1 MKPRAKDVVVCLLW
15 WLTISIV
22 FPYQALKRGLVRSR
36 LAGFLLIIPSPAALL
51 TFLVVWLAVLS
62 FKDSRLE
69 PDQAPFS
76 GWVELAALTGRT
88 DIPDFTRAKAY
99 RDGWEGR
106 TQIRYT
112 YTADSMSEETL
123 EDLER
128 MCADRDNPFWTKSEA
143 SDTSFYGHSRYTFSR
158 GWVTGIVDKPYET
171 FPDDMH
177 VTVSFGEKG
186 FDVTYKPNGPSYS
199 GVMALANADSLKR
212 YTCVDFPAFEPV
224 SYEWFNRVDPS
235 AIVTIRFEK
244 VPDRRFLRELEQS
257 PAWKEGDGFFSFE
270 TPIGENTREA
280 YSVKIER
287 GSRLATIRYD
297 TF

>member
-1 MKPRAKDVVVCLLW
+1 MKPRARDIVVCLLW
-15 WLTISIV
+15 WLSISIV

-36 LAGFLLIIPSPAALL
+36 LVGFLLIIPSPAALL
-51 TFLVVWLAVLS
+51 TFLVVWLAVLTHKGPR
-62 FKDSRLE
+62 FE

-88 DIPDFTRAKAY
+88 DIPDFIRTDTY
-99 RDGWEGR
+99 RDGWEGW

-143 SDTSFYGHSRYTFSR
+143 KDTSFYGHSRYTFSR
-158 GWVTGIVDKPYET
+158 GWVTGIVDKPDEI

-177 VTVSFGEKG
+177 VTFSFGEKG
-186 FDVTYKPNGPSYS
+186 FDVTYKPNGPAYP
-199 GVMALANADSLKR
+199 GVKAWANADSLKL
-212 YTCVDFPAFEPV
+212 YTGAAFPAFEPV

-235 AIVTIRFEK
+235 AIVTIRFDK
-244 VPDRRFLRELEQS
+244 APDRRFLRKLEQS
-257 PAWKEGDGFFSFE
+257 PAWKEGDGFFLFV
-270 TPIGENTREA
+270 TPIGEYTREA
-280 YSVKIER
+280 YSVKITR
-287 GSRLATIRYD
+287 GSRLATIKFE

>member
-1 MKPRAKDVVVCLLW
+1 MKPRARDVVVCLLW
-15 WLTISIV
+15 WLTVSIV

-36 LAGFLLIIPSPAALL
+36 LVGFLLIIPSPAALL
-51 TFLVVWLAVLS
+51 TFLVVWLAVLTHKGPG
-62 FKDSRLE
+62 FE
-69 PDQAPFS
+69 PDEAPFS

-88 DIPDFTRAKAY
+88 DIPDFTRTKAY
-99 RDGWEGR
+99 RDGWEGW

-112 YTADSMSEETL
+112 YTAGSMSEETL

-143 SDTSFYGHSRYTFSR
+143 KDTSFY
-158 GWVTGIVDKPYET
+158 GWVTGIVDKPHEI

-186 FDVTYKPNGPSYS
+186 FDVTYKPNGPSYL
-199 GVMALANADSLKR
+199 GFRAWANADSLKL
-212 YTCVDFPAFEPV
+212 YTGVAFPAFEPV

-235 AIVTIRFEK
+235 AIVTIRFDK
-244 VPDRRFLRELEQS
+244 APDRRFLRKLEQS
-257 PAWKEGDGFFSFE
+257 PAWKEGDGFFLFE
-270 TPIGENTREA
+270 TPIGEYTREA
-280 YSVKIER
+280 YSVKITR
-287 GSRLATIRYD
+287 GSRLATIKFE